1 MPGDGKLPR
10 LPGIRTREPAFG
22 LDALW
27 IAPSLRTQAEAQG
40 CAVASPES
48 VLGAHFATVVR
59 RHADELLTREHVADL
74 LQELEKRAPRLVRET
89 VPTCVRPGELQR
101 VMQLLLRERVPVR
114 DLEAVLEAIADGT
127 QRSREPHVL
136 AEAARLALRRTI
148 CQQYARPDDE
158 GRPVLSCVVAAP
170 GLDAMVSCAVAVVD
184 GEPCTMLSAADASRA
199 VRAVALA
206 ARPLA
211 ESGLPVVV
219 VASRAS
225 RAALARLLSPHI
237 PGCAVLAYDEL
248 VRGIDVDRVA
258 EAATGEEGTEVAA

>member
-1 MPGDGKLPR
+1 
-10 LPGIRTREPAFG
+10 
-22 LDALW
+22 
-27 IAPSLRTQAEAQG
+27 
-40 CAVASPES
+40 
-48 VLGAHFATVVR
+48 
-59 RHADELLTREHVADL
+59 
-74 LQELEKRAPRLVRET
+74 
-89 VPTCVRPGELQR
+89 
-101 VMQLLLRERVPVR
+101 
-114 DLEAVLEAIADGT
+114 
-127 QRSREPHVL
+127 
-136 AEAARLALRRTI
+136 
-148 CQQYARPDDE
+148 
-158 GRPVLSCVVAAP
+158 
-170 GLDAMVSCAVAVVD
+170 
-184 GEPCTMLSAADASRA
+184 MLSAADASRA